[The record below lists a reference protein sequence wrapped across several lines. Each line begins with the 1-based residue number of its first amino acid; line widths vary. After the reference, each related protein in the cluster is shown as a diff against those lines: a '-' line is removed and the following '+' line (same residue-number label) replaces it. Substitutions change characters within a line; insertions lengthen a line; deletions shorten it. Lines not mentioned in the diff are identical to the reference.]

1 MQPDWLSCHNRPLPS
16 ALSMALAEGF
26 WMLQKVVDAG
36 VCGTQRKL
44 LAVIQ
49 GADAL
54 LAAGMPEAAR
64 ALLAPFT
71 GGGA

>member
-1 MQPDWLSCHNRPLPS
+1 MHRNGLLD
-16 ALSMALAEGF
+16 AAEGGGR
-26 WMLQKVVDAG
+26 WGLRNPDQ
-36 VCGTQRKL
+36 L

-54 LAAGMPEAAR
+54 LAAGKPEAAR

>member
-1 MQPDWLSCHNRPLPS
+1 MVMLVLNSEFSTANVNGGRWGLRNPD
-16 ALSMALAEGF
+16 
-26 WMLQKVVDAG
+26 Q
-36 VCGTQRKL
+36 L

-54 LAAGMPEAAR
+54 LAAGRPEAAR

-71 GGGA
+71 GGAA